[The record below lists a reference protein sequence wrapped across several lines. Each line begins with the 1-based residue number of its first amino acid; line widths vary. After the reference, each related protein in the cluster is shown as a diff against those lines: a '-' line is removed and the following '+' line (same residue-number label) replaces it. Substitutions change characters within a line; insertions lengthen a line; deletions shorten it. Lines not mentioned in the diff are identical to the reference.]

1 MRTSPSASRI
11 ERDDQPVSDLPE
23 GSHPVVPIRFLDI
36 EQGVFVQQASESA
49 RILQRTSCYDDPV
62 YFLIA
67 FPLTPLHHLA
77 PDASDLVRDDSAR
90 ARTEGSMSFD
100 ARAKMRSGNIV
111 FLPLIVSGVRD

>member
-1 MRTSPSASRI
+1 VRTSPSASRI

-23 GSHPVVPIRFLDI
+23 GSHPVVPIRFLVV
-36 EQGVFVQQASESA
+36 EQEVLVQQKSDRA
-49 RILQRTSCYDDPV
+49 RSLKRTSCYDDPV

-77 PDASDLVRDDSAR
+77 PDAGDLVRDDSAR
-90 ARTEGSMSFD
+90 TRTKGSMSFD